1 MAVHAISGTLT
12 ASTAATTTLTSW
24 QPYIIVTVQNTGT
37 AGVVY
42 VTADGTVATVG
53 GADNTA
59 INLAASA
66 SATIALKNGL
76 PKPEL
81 STTAPLVTDPSAVP
95 AFTTAQSKVSVITA
109 LTGVTYNAELSPN
122 AGGNAILA

>member
-1 MAVHAISGTLT
+1 
-12 ASTAATTTLTSW
+12 
-24 QPYIIVTVQNTGT
+24 VQNTGT